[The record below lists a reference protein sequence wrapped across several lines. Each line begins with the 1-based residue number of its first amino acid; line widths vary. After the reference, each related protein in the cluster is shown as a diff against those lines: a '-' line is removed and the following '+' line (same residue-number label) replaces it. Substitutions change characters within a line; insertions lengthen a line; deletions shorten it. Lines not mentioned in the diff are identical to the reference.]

1 MNTASTAS
9 NRPSQKGILGLAFLV
24 AFLDIVGFSIVFPL
38 FAHML
43 EHYVGLEGPD
53 SAIARLVDRLASLVD
68 GENQEFAV
76 NALFGGVLGSL
87 YSLLQFLFAPVWGG
101 LSDRIGRRPTMLV
114 TLVGT
119 VLGYVLWTF
128 AGTFALL
135 VVARLVSGLMAG
147 NIATVTAV
155 VSDVTTP
162 ENRSKGMG
170 LVGAAIGL
178 GFVFGP
184 AIGGLADRYV
194 DVPALWPAGV
204 EYGINPFSG
213 AALCALVLSC
223 LNLVLFA
230 ARFPET
236 KSDGDR
242 AVLRSANPL
251 KLFMSVQSPGV
262 PRTNFVYFC
271 FLVAFS
277 AIEFTLVFLTLERF
291 AYEPLDNAWMFVF
304 VGLLIALVQGGAIR
318 RLAPRYGD
326 RRLALTGI
334 VLVVPGFLGVG
345 LATSPAL
352 LYAGLAAMAIGSA
365 LAMPTL
371 SSLVS
376 RYAPRASQGLA
387 LGLFRSLGALSRA
400 VGPIL
405 GGALYWQ
412 LGSQSAY
419 VVAAAFLVLPVLV
432 ARGLPALPEPAPDPA
447 RPS

>member
-1 MNTASTAS
+1 MSTGS
-9 NRPSQKGILGLAFLV
+9 KKGVLGLAFLV

-53 SAIARLVDRLASLVD
+53 SAVARLVERLSGLVE
-68 GENQEFAV
+68 GENQQFAV

-87 YSLLQFLFAPVWGG
+87 YSLLQFLFAPIWGG
-101 LSDRIGRRPTMLV
+101 LSDRIGRRPTMLI
-114 TLVGT
+114 TLLGT
-119 VLGYVLWTF
+119 VAGYVLWTF

-135 VVARLVSGLMAG
+135 IVARLVSGLMAG
-147 NIATVTAV
+147 NISTVTAV

-184 AIGGLADRYV
+184 AIGGLTYELV
-194 DVPALWPAGV
+194 DVAAWWPQGV
-204 EYGINPFSG
+204 EYGLNPFSG
-213 AALCALVLSC
+213 PALFALGLSL
-223 LNLVLFA
+223 LNLLLFA

-236 KSDGDR
+236 KAQEGSTV
-242 AVLRSANPL
+242 ARSANPL
-251 KLFMSVQSPGV
+251 RLFKSVQAPGV

-291 AYEPLDNAWMFVF
+291 SYEPLDNAWMFVF

-318 RLAPRYGD
+318 RLAPKYGD
-326 RRLALTGI
+326 RSLAKIGI
-334 VLVVPGFLGVG
+334 VFVAPGFVGVG
-345 LATSPAL
+345 LAPNPAV
-352 LYAGLAAMAIGSA
+352 LYLGLAGMAIGSA

-376 RYAPRASQGLA
+376 RYAPSANQGLA

-400 VGPIL
+400 VGPVL
-405 GGALYWQ
+405 GGLLYWQ
-412 LGSQSAY
+412 LGSQAAY
-419 VVAAAFLVLPVLV
+419 LVAAAFLLV
-432 ARGLPALPEPAPDPA
+432 PIFAVRGLPAPPEAP
-447 RPS
+447 

>member
-1 MNTASTAS
+1 MSTREPRS
-9 NRPSQKGILGLAFLV
+9 TKGVLGLAFLV

-43 EHYVGLEGPD
+43 DHYVGLEGPD
-53 SAIARLVDRLASLVD
+53 SAIGRLVARLGELVE

-119 VLGYVLWTF
+119 ALSYVLWTF
-128 AGTFALL
+128 AGTFGLL
-135 VVARLVSGLMAG
+135 VVARLVGGLMAG
-147 NIATVTAV
+147 NISTVTAI
-155 VSDVTTP
+155 VSDVTTA

-184 AIGGLADRYV
+184 AIGGLAFRFV
-194 DVPALWPAGV
+194 DVAAWWPGGV
-204 EYGINPFSG
+204 EYGLNPFSG

-223 LNLVLFA
+223 LNLVLFG

-236 KSDGDR
+236 RSGGSTI
-242 AVLRSANPL
+242 ARSANPI
-251 KLFMSVQSPGV
+251 KLFRSVQAPGV
-262 PRTNFVYFC
+262 PRTNLVYFC

-291 AYEPLDNAWMFVF
+291 GYEPLQNAAMFVF

-326 RRLALTGI
+326 RRLALVGI
-334 VLVVPGFLGVG
+334 VLVVPGFVLVG
-345 LATSPAL
+345 LAPSPAV

-376 RYAPRASQGLA
+376 RYAPQESQGLA

-400 VGPIL
+400 VGPIV

-412 LGSQSAY
+412 LGSRSAY
-419 VVAAAFLVLPVLV
+419 LGAAAFLLLPILAV
-432 ARGLPALPEPAPDPA
+432 RGLPAPDDGPPAAPDA
-447 RPS
+447 A